1 MVVIRRRC
9 ITKKRGR
16 QQEAGGHIHIYGGIG
31 LEYAIE
37 MRGITKRFGE
47 VAANRRIDFLVK
59 PQEIH
64 CLLGENGSG
73 KTTLM
78 NVLFGIHAMDEGR
91 IIINGKSANI
101 RSPRDASQ
109 LGIGMVHQHFMLF
122 NQNTVLE
129 NIILGDERV
138 PLFLDYEKSREDVQA
153 LLDRYEFH
161 LNLDDKI
168 CDLSVG
174 MKQRVEI
181 LKVLYRGAQI
191 IIFDEPTSV
200 LTPQESDILL
210 GMIQNLREQ
219 GKTVIF
225 ISHKL
230 GETMAIGDSM
240 TVLRKGEA
248 VAHVKREN
256 TSAQDL
262 ARHMVG
268 KEIDTR
274 IERKE
279 MFLGECVFEMKDISI
294 WEHRGSCNF
303 QVHENEIFGIAGVDG
318 NGQME
323 LEEGIMGL
331 REHRHGHQYLY
342 GEEITHDSTLRRKL
356 RGMAH
361 IPSDRHKYGIL
372 GGQSLSRNYLL
383 GNQDRIQFKSYGLIR
398 SQNIDRFAG
407 DMIETYNVHTAGIEQ
422 TAGSLSGGNQQ
433 KLVLSRE
440 LSQSPKFILAAQPT
454 VGLDIGAIEFVHK
467 TLLQKREEGCAIL
480 LISADLSE
488 VMSLSDRIAVM
499 YEGEIIAIGK
509 SSEFTREELGLMM
522 AGHYGGLGQ

>member
-1 MVVIRRRC
+1 M
-9 ITKKRGR
+9 
-16 QQEAGGHIHIYGGIG
+16 
-31 LEYAIE
+31 EYAIE
-37 MRGITKRFGE
+37 MRGITKRFGA
-47 VAANRRIDFLVK
+47 VTANDNIDFLVK

-78 NVLFGIHAMDEGR
+78 NILFGIYTMDEGQ
-91 IIINGKSANI
+91 IKVNGQPVHI
-101 RSPRDASQ
+101 RSPRDASR

-138 PLFLDYEKSREDVQA
+138 PFFLDYEKSRKEVQS

-161 LNLDDKI
+161 IDLDEKI
-168 CDLSVG
+168 CNLSVG

-181 LKVLYRGAQI
+181 LKVLYRGAEI

-219 GKTVIF
+219 GKTVVF

-230 GETMAIGDSM
+230 GETMTIGDSM
-240 TVLRKGEA
+240 TVLRKGAA
-248 VAHVKREN
+248 VANVLREE
-256 TSAQDL
+256 TSVHDL

-268 KEIDTR
+268 KEVETSL
-274 IERKE
+274 ERE
-279 MFLGECVFEMKDISI
+279 EVEPGECVFELADVPI
-294 WEHRGSCNF
+294 WEHRKSCNLR
-303 QVHENEIFGIAGVDG
+303 VHEYEILGIAGVDG

-323 LEEGIMGL
+323 LEESIIGL
-331 REHRHGHQYLY
+331 RDHRQGHQYLL
-342 GEEITHDSTLRRKL
+342 GEEITHEPTLLRKL
-356 RGMAH
+356 KGMAH

-372 GGQSLSRNYLL
+372 PNETLCRNYLL
-383 GNQDRIQFKSYGLIR
+383 GNQEREEFKSHGLIR
-398 SQNIDRFAG
+398 TQRLDRFSEE
-407 DMIETYNVHTAGIEQ
+407 MIEKYNVYTSGIEQ
-422 TAGSLSGGNQQ
+422 TSGSLSGGNQQ

-454 VGLDIGAIEFVHK
+454 VGLDIGAIEFVHR

-488 VMSLSDRIAVM
+488 VMALSDRIAVM
-499 YEGEIIAIGK
+499 YEGEIVAVGD
-509 SSEFTREELGLMM
+509 SSEFTRDELGLMM
-522 AGHYGGLGQ
+522 AGHLGGAS